1 MRNPPL
7 RVLPVVLTAAALLA
21 VFLPSLTAEYGL
33 TDDYTYLQTA
43 RHAPADL
50 LEAGVCMGRPIS
62 GALWLAA
69 FPMAG
74 GVGDLAGIR
83 AAGMAFLWVFIL
95 SAFAV
100 IRKNTRLGDIQ
111 AGAFALAV
119 GLTPAFLIQAA
130 WATCFPF
137 PLAAALGL
145 WAGHLAAN
153 MAPESSRAAMVRRA
167 LAALVMLTSAYLVY
181 QPAAMFFWFAPTL
194 RLLAA
199 PTPARGAVVFLLRCG
214 AVAACA
220 LAAGLLIFKL
230 GNALYDIK
238 NGSRGGLTL
247 DPAGKITWFLRRPL
261 RHVFAPWALE
271 PRVVLVLPALA
282 LVTLGLWLGERQSP
296 RRALARMLL
305 AGALI
310 CLAYLPNLVVRENWS
325 SFRTMAAPAGV
336 GIAVGWAAL
345 RGFAARFPAL
355 TRLANPLAL
364 LVAAACIAAGRHHV
378 SAYVARPQAA
388 EWAFVR
394 DSVGRFLQDG
404 RPLGRIVLVRPEF
417 RESLAPG
424 VFYDEFGIPSS
435 FPPWVPEP
443 LVMEAFQAHGSANP
457 DVVIEVVDTP
467 PASPPPEA
475 RILDVGGFIAGGMD
489 RPDR

>member
-1 MRNPPL
+1 MRTHIQ
-7 RVLPVVLTAAALLA
+7 RVLPVLLTAAVLLA
-21 VFLPSLTAEYGL
+21 VFLPSLTADYGL
-33 TDDYTYLQTA
+33 TDDYTYLRTA

-74 GVGDLAGIR
+74 GVGGLAGIR
-83 AAGMAFLWVFIL
+83 AAGMVFLGVFML

-100 IRKNTRLGDIQ
+100 IRKNTWLGDIQ
-111 AGAFALAV
+111 AGGFALAV
-119 GLTPAFLIQAA
+119 GLTPAFLIHAA

-153 MAPESSRAAMVRRA
+153 MDPEASRAAMVRRA
-167 LAALVMLTSAYLVY
+167 LAALILLASACLIY
-181 QPAAMFFWFAPTL
+181 QPAAMFFWFAPAL

-199 PTPARGAVVFLLRCG
+199 PDLARGAMVSLLRCG

-230 GNALYDIK
+230 GNALYDVK
-238 NGSRGGLTL
+238 DGSRGGLSL
-247 DPAGKITWFLRRPL
+247 DPAGKIAWFLRRPL

-282 LVTLGLWLGERQSP
+282 LVTLGLWLGDRRSP

-305 AGALI
+305 AGVLI
-310 CLAYLPNLVVRENWS
+310 CLAYMPNLMVKENWS

-355 TRLANPLAL
+355 ARLANPLAL
-364 LVAAACIAAGRHHV
+364 LVAAGCIAAGRHHV

-394 DSVGRFLQDG
+394 DSVGRFLQEDQA
-404 RPLGRIVLVRPEF
+404 LGRIVLVRPKF

-443 LVMEAFQAHGSANP
+443 LVMEALQSHGAANP
-457 DVVIEVVDTP
+457 EIAIEVVDTP
-467 PASPPPEA
+467 PASPPPGA

-489 RPDR
+489 RTAR